1 MTRNHME
8 LTHADDLD
16 AEELELISQ
25 YVAHEM
31 SAAEEQR
38 FERRLADD
46 ERFFDRVMPLLD
58 VWYDTDVWPIEP
70 TVVPMSAPAKRA
82 TRVWLGLVGGSG
94 VVATAAGIA
103 FTMVMRSGGVP
114 PVQLPIAADR
124 DAPPQVP
131 PVVAKAPVVAEHTP
145 TLRGSQ
151 RTLDSAI
158 QRAVAAAIDTA
169 GLRLVAEL
177 DRKGLPEVQFA
188 PPQVTVVAAWPAV
201 AEDGGADPGDG
212 RCVGREQAATGQ
224 RRTASE
230 RADERRRS
238 GMVASRYRSGEAAPA
253 VQVPG
258 GTTAL
263 PGDRSAAAVR
273 KCICIHCHRL

>member
-131 PVVAKAPVVAEHTP
+131 PVVVKAPVVAPVVAEHTP
-145 TLRGSQ
+145 TFRGSQ

-188 PPQVTVVAAWPAV
+188 PPQVTVVAAWPAS
-201 AEDGGADPGDG
+201 PK
-212 RCVGREQAATGQ
+212 
-224 RRTASE
+224 
-230 RADERRRS
+230 
-238 GMVASRYRSGEAAPA
+238 M
-253 VQVPG
+253 
-258 GTTAL
+258 
-263 PGDRSAAAVR
+263 AVR
-273 KCICIHCHRL
+273 ILVMVDSAGSKKDGPTNVGNRGWLGRVIDRIKRRPPSKFPVARPPFPVTVRPQP